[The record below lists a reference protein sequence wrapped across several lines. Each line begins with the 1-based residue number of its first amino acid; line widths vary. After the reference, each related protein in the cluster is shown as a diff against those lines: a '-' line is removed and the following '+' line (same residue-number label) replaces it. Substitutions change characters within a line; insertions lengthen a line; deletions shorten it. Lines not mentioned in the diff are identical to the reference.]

1 MATKTVNKLPAR
13 QGSTNRSS
21 DPSYYI
27 PPPPILG
34 DNNRQEGSLG
44 FLIGLIVMMFVFVI
58 MLPLLGFMLMDIN
71 TARQEV
77 RYEVKKIEK
86 LRKEFEQEKDKK

>member
-1 MATKTVNKLPAR
+1 
-13 QGSTNRSS
+13 
-21 DPSYYI
+21 
-27 PPPPILG
+27 
-34 DNNRQEGSLG
+34 LG

-58 MLPLLGFMLMDIN
+58 ILPLLGFMLMDIN

>member
-1 MATKTVNKLPAR
+1 
-13 QGSTNRSS
+13 
-21 DPSYYI
+21 
-27 PPPPILG
+27 
-34 DNNRQEGSLG
+34 LG
-44 FLIGLIVMMFVFVI
+44 FLIGLIVMMFVFVLI
-58 MLPLLGFMLMDIN
+58 LPLLGFMLMDIN

>member
-1 MATKTVNKLPAR
+1 
-13 QGSTNRSS
+13 
-21 DPSYYI
+21 
-27 PPPPILG
+27 
-34 DNNRQEGSLG
+34 LG
-44 FLIGLIVMMFVFVI
+44 FLIGLIIMMFVFVLI
-58 MLPLLGFMLMDIN
+58 LPLLGFMLMDIN